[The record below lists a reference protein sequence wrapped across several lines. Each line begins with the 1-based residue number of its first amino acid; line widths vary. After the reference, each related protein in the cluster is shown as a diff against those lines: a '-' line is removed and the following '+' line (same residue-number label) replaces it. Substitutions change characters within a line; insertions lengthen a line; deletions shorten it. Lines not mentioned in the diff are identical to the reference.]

1 MPFYDSAIGRQIA
14 RVPANLRGMVAMLG
28 SAMTISSMNGVVHHL
43 TGAMH
48 AFEIAFFRQFF
59 GLIFICAMFLRGG
72 LQPLYTRK
80 FKLHALR
87 AVLNAIALTTYF
99 IALGLEPLAKVVG
112 LGFTAPL
119 FATLGAAFFLGEKMD
134 MRRWMALA
142 LGVLGAVIIIRPG
155 FEVIS
160 LGAMMVLLSNVA
172 WACALVVIKILART
186 ESSVTITAYTALLM
200 MPITLVCALFV
211 WQWPSA
217 EQLYWLI
224 AIGIG
229 GTFAQLCLSQ
239 AFREADATLV
249 LPMDFT
255 KFVWVGLIG
264 YFFFAEVPGMWTVF
278 GAVIICSGVL
288 YNAYHE
294 RSAAP

>member
-1 MPFYDSAIGRQIA
+1 MPFYDTAIGRQVA
-14 RVPANLRGMVAMLG
+14 LVPANLRGMAAMLG

-43 TGAMH
+43 TDAMH
-48 AFEIAFFRQFF
+48 AFEIAFFRQLF
-59 GLIFICAMFLRGG
+59 GVIFIAAMFLRGG
-72 LQPLYTRK
+72 LHPLYTRK

-99 IALGLEPLAKVVG
+99 IALSLEPLAKVVG

-119 FATLGAAFFLGEKMD
+119 FAALGAAFFLREKMGA
-134 MRRWMALA
+134 RRWMALA
-142 LGVLGAVIIIRPG
+142 LGLIGAVIIIRPG
-155 FEVIS
+155 YEVVS
-160 LGAMMVLLSNVA
+160 LGAMMVLLSNTA

-186 ESSVTITAYTALLM
+186 ESSVTITAYAALLM
-200 MPITLVCALFV
+200 LPITAVGAVFV
-211 WQWPSA
+211 WQWPTV
-217 EQLYWLI
+217 EQLYWLV
-224 AIGIG
+224 AIGVA

-249 LPMDFT
+249 LPVDFT
-255 KFVWVGLIG
+255 KLVWVGLIG
-264 YFFFAEVPGMWTVF
+264 YFFFAEVPGLWTVL
-278 GAVIICSGVL
+278 GALIICSGVL